1 MIASATTSS
10 ATATKTSKEEK
21 KESLENAA
29 VSSVMDTLEK
39 SGQEVSFKEEEEE
52 TNIEKI
58 ESCVEDLFS
67 KLHAQFND
75 SQSILKTL
83 ANNLKILHKEVQKE
97 KKELIKNAKKAK
109 KIKKKKTSVSGFA
122 KPSIISEKLADF
134 LQVPKGELIAR
145 TDATKMVLDYVK
157 KNNLQNPD
165 YKKQILPDEK
175 LRNLLE
181 PHFTKEDKL
190 EYFNIQKYLKYH
202 FLKE

>member
-1 MIASATTSS
+1 MIASTTTSDS
-10 ATATKTSKEEK
+10 AIKTSKEEK
-21 KESLENAA
+21 KTPAETTTIP
-29 VSSVMDTLEK
+29 SVIDTLEK
-39 SGQEVSFKEEEEE
+39 LNQEISFEEEE

-58 ESCVEDLFS
+58 ESCVEDLFR

-83 ANNLKILHKEVQKE
+83 ASNLKILHKEVQKE
-97 KKELIKNAKKAK
+97 KKALIKNSKQAKKNR
-109 KIKKKKTSVSGFA
+109 KKKTSVSGFA
-122 KPSIISEKLADF
+122 KPSRISEKLANF
-134 LQVPKGELIAR
+134 LEVPKEELIAR
-145 TDATKMVLDYVK
+145 TDATRMVLDYIK
-157 KNNLQNPD
+157 KKDLQNPK

-181 PHFTKEDKL
+181 PHFTQEDKL

>member
-10 ATATKTSKEEK
+10 APVTETSKEEK
-21 KESLENAA
+21 NTSTETTVANSI
-29 VSSVMDTLEK
+29 MDTLEK
-39 SGQEVSFKEEEEE
+39 SDQEVSFKEEEE

-58 ESCVEDLFS
+58 ESCVEDLFR

-83 ANNLKILHKEVQKE
+83 ASNLKILHKEVQKE
-97 KKELIKNAKKAK
+97 KKELIKNAKKTK
-109 KIKKKKTSVSGFA
+109 KNRKKKTSVSGFA
-122 KPSIISEKLADF
+122 KPSRISEKLAEF
-134 LQVPKGELIAR
+134 LEVPKEELIAR
-145 TDATKMVLDYVK
+145 TDATRMVLDYIK
-157 KNNLQNPD
+157 KKELQNPD

-181 PHFTKEDKL
+181 PHFTHEDKL

>member
-10 ATATKTSKEEK
+10 VPATETSKEEK
-21 KESLENAA
+21 NTPTETTAA
-29 VSSVMDTLEK
+29 NSIMDTLEK
-39 SGQEVSFKEEEEE
+39 SDQEVSFKEEEE

-58 ESCVEDLFS
+58 ESCVEDLFR

-83 ANNLKILHKEVQKE
+83 ASNLKILHKEVQKE
-97 KKELIKNAKKAK
+97 KKELIKNR
-109 KIKKKKTSVSGFA
+109 KKKTSVSGFA
-122 KPSIISEKLADF
+122 KPSRISEKLAEF
-134 LQVPKGELIAR
+134 LEVPKEELIAR
-145 TDATKMVLDYVK
+145 TDATRMVLDYIK
-157 KNNLQNPD
+157 KKELQNPD

-181 PHFTKEDKL
+181 PHFTHEDKL